1 MKNKTIKLLVFVNLI
16 FLKSKKSQNKYI
28 YIYSNH

>member
-16 FLKSKKSQNKYI
+16 FLKSKKSENKL